1 MEKGFKALP
10 RIINAYLVAKQFLIK
25 NGYLHSMCYEELPTF
40 FADIFF
46 AIMKYN
52 PKYVMLTIFFQ
63 AVSNRSNT
71 GKKGI
76 SRSVKAQLGF
86 GILFNRS
93 NQNVAWPPR
102 IMKIE

>member
-10 RIINAYLVAKQFLIK
+10 RIINAHLVAKQFLIK

-102 IMKIE
+102 KDQV